1 MYQKF
6 QEKAG
11 GCDQTWRWCG
21 TVSWIFEG
29 AGEDRIKKMD
39 LHLDVA
45 AYYGTSAGENL
56 QQIVTCIL
64 YNVF

>member
-29 AGEDRIKKMD
+29 AGEDRIKKDGLTFGCCSLLWNFSWRKSSTNSDMY
-39 LHLDVA
+39 LV
-45 AYYGTSAGENL
+45 
-56 QQIVTCIL
+56 
-64 YNVF
+64 